1 LLFIKFSKKAV
12 FLISLVFLL
21 SIVSDASAIQVW
33 FYGGAESNGIWN
45 DANNWYGGKPTSA
58 DHANLNTGGSHCIVD
73 SNHTGGSAA
82 VCDRLTL
89 PDWENAGDTQ
99 DYCFL
104 DITGGTIAVGG
115 NFGMGR
121 WGGGSAPYDRGMI
134 TISDGTVTAGGY
146 MSVGES
152 GEGIIN
158 MTGGTIDIDGT
169 LYIPKESAG
178 DGTVNL
184 DGGTI
189 SAGGISMNA
198 NGLVDI
204 NDGELIIDGNV
215 VGTINNYVNNG
226 WITATDVAEEV
237 LVDYNSVTNLTTVTA
252 SEATGILVDNF
263 ESYNDTAGL
272 KVTWHDDS
280 NGGVNS
286 TISLETEITHLGK
299 SAKSMKY
306 QYDNNSAPY
315 YSQVYRTYDTA
326 QDWTLEDSKVL
337 TLFFHG
343 VEDNDAE
350 QMYVVLEDD
359 EDVNAAVLY
368 DGDANDLIQQEAE
381 YWNLWNIILQ
391 DFNDNGID
399 LTGIKK
405 IIIGF
410 GDRDNPQPGS
420 LGTVYLDDIG
430 LYPSRCAA
438 DYDYLPRSD
447 FNRDTMVN
455 LFDCAG
461 LAYAWLTDLTE
472 PDFREIYDL
481 DSNDVINIADFA
493 IFAQDWLWPEDQ
505 VQITVDACDIKG
517 DISTMLTGVNMNFA
531 DDTDAMWADGS
542 VAGYLSDVKAGILR
556 YPGGAKTGHY
566 HWEYPEV
573 PKYMDAWDPA
583 VDPNNY
589 TSTTHMDTDEYIAWC
604 GVIGAEPLLGI
615 NIQSGH
621 KYNRI
626 AESIAEAGRWV
637 QYCKDKNYNV
647 TYWYLDNE
655 LYYGHN
661 ADPITVEE
669 YTNYIKQFVPEMR
682 AVDPNI
688 KIIVGWEN
696 KLGVESYWD
705 DWEYLI
711 EQANEYID
719 IADLHWY
726 WAWGYCTW
734 ELWLSDNPMIVREW
748 CGDCPGS
755 RYYGPTYAEEIRQF
769 YEKIKDV
776 NGVSYDIKLA
786 ALEWNIGPNG
796 GFDFSRFQ
804 HALMHAEMLGQYIE
818 GGLHMATMWP
828 LTWIGGIGNDFRA
841 IIDQENHKSTPS
853 FYVFKLY
860 SNALG
865 QQLATSQTNQVY
877 IRPVSALSQD
887 GNTLWVYLL
896 NKSSDGQ
903 AVRATVD
910 ISGFT
915 AAKGEAISLTAP
927 DLSSDVG
934 KLKKLKVHVNSQT
947 GKWQSVLPPYSLTML
962 TFHKDN

>member
-1 LLFIKFSKKAV
+1 MCGKK
-12 FLISLVFLL
+12 LIFLVFLVL
-21 SIVSDASAIQVW
+21 LVSMVSDASAGTCWWKGASAVDRYWNNSNNWWNAVPGSADTADLNKGQGIQP
-33 FYGGAESNGIWN
+33 EI
-45 DANNWYGGKPTSA
+45 DANCVGG
-58 DHANLNTGGSHCIVD
+58 N
-73 SNHTGGSAA
+73 AA
-82 VCDRLTL
+82 VCSILQL
-89 PDWENAGDTQ
+89 PNW
-99 DYCFL
+99 L
-104 DITGGTIAVGG
+104 DDGGTSCYLYMTGGILTIGS
-115 NFGMGR
+115 NFEMGC
-121 WGGGSAPYDRGMI
+121 WGGGSNPYDRGVM
-134 TISDGTVTAGGY
+134 TMSNGTVTVGGY

-226 WITATDVAEEV
+226 WITANDVAEEV
-237 LVDYNSVTNLTTVTA
+237 LVDYNTAISKTIVTA
-252 SEATGILVDNF
+252 GMVAGLIDGF
-263 ESYNDTAGL
+263 ESYTDGNDLRLNWIDGS
-272 KVTWHDDS
+272 DS
-280 NGGVNS
+280 NNS
-286 TISLETEITHLGK
+286 TGSLVFLETDMRHNG
-299 SAKSMKY
+299 AKSMKY
-306 QYDNNSAPY
+306 QYDNSADPC
-315 YSQVYRTYDTA
+315 YSEIYRIYNTPRN
-326 QDWTLEDSKVL
+326 WTLEGTKVL
-337 TLFFHG
+337 SLFFHG

-350 QMYVVLEDD
+350 QMYVLLQDD
-359 EDVNAAVLY
+359 GDVNAVVTY

-381 YWNLWNIILQ
+381 YWNLWNIMLQ
-391 DFNDNGID
+391 DFNDKGVD

-405 IIIGF
+405 IVIGF
-410 GDRDNPQPGS
+410 GDRDNPQPGGS
-420 LGTVYLDDIG
+420 GVVYFDDIR
-430 LYPSRCAA
+430 LYSSRCAP
-438 DYDYLPRSD
+438 DYDYLPGSD
-447 FNRDTMVN
+447 FNRDAMVN
-455 LFDCAG
+455 LLDYAK
-461 LAYAWLTDLTE
+461 LAYAWMTDSSESGFDEL
-472 PDFREIYDL
+472 YDL
-481 DSNDVINIADFA
+481 DSNDVINADDLS
-493 IFAQDWLWPEDQ
+493 IFTGDWLWPDNQ
-505 VQITVDACDIKG
+505 VQITVDAGDIKG

-531 DDTDAMWADGS
+531 DDTDEMWADGS
-542 VAGYLSDVKAGILR
+542 VASYLIDVKAGILR
-556 YPGGAKTGHY
+556 YPGGSKTSYY

-573 PKYMDAWDPA
+573 PKYKDAWDPN

-589 TSTTHMDTDEYIAWC
+589 PTTTHMDTDEYIAWC

-615 NIQSGH
+615 NIQSGK

-626 AESIAEAGRWV
+626 ADSVNEAKAWV
-637 QYCKDKNYNV
+637 TYCNVTNDYNV

-655 LYYGHN
+655 PYYTAN
-661 ADPITVEE
+661 QDDAMTVEE
-669 YTNYIKQFVPEMR
+669 YTDYIKQFVPEMR
-682 AVDPNI
+682 EVDPNI
-688 KIIVGWEN
+688 KIVVGWEN
-696 KLGVESYWD
+696 KLSVQSYWD

-711 EQANEYID
+711 EEAHEYID
-719 IADLHWY
+719 IADVHWY
-726 WAWGYCTW
+726 WAWDYCNW
-734 ELWLSDNPMIVREW
+734 DLWLSDNPMIVREW

-755 RYYGPTYAEEIRQF
+755 RYYGPSFAEEIRQF
-769 YEKIKDV
+769 YEKIKNI

-786 ALEWNIGPNG
+786 SLEWNIGPNG

-804 HALMHAEMLGQYIE
+804 HALIFAEMLGQYIE

-828 LTWIGGIGNDFRA
+828 LTWIGGIGNNFRA
-841 IIDQENHKSTPS
+841 IIDQENHKPTPS
-853 FYVFKLY
+853 FHVFKLY

-865 QQLATSQTNQVY
+865 QQLVTSQTTQVY

-903 AVRATVD
+903 AVNAKLD

-915 AAKGEAISLTAP
+915 AAKAEAVSLTAP

-934 KLKKLKVHVNSQT
+934 KLKKLKVQVNSET

-962 TFHKDN
+962 TFHK